1 MPTMLEISEI
11 AAARN
16 QQITDP
22 QDEYR
27 LIDTETPR
35 RRHNEI
41 LAEIAALKSRANSIH
56 RVFRRPQTDEPD
68 AADEIAAKISHL
80 EAELEPLERR
90 LSLALERKAR
100 LNEELRRLQTD
111 SNPLPDVD
119 ESEVTAGQ
127 KRLAGINQEIAKV
140 EQEITAENDKLRI
153 TTADRTALD
162 YATVELEDARAEAL
176 PEATIAALRKKQAEE
191 KAKFE
196 AAELAMRA
204 AQEHINERL
213 AGLSRKA
220 DRLQADKAA
229 IESENQLLRAA
240 LLQSQIRTAR
250 IGYKKAA
257 QDFLK
262 KLAILAGLDRLSAEN
277 NCRIPVFADHR
288 RGCSLPGL
296 NDTNFEITELDIMK
310 TADQLR
316 TELHTKG
323 IAV

>member
-16 QQITDP
+16 QQITDL
-22 QDEYR
+22 QDENR

-68 AADEIAAKISHL
+68 AADEIAAKTAHL
-80 EAELEPLERR
+80 EAELETLERR

-100 LNEELRRLQTD
+100 LNEELRRLLTD
-111 SNPLPDVD
+111 SNPLPDI
-119 ESEVTAGQ
+119 ESGEVVAGQ

-176 PEATIAALRKKQAEE
+176 PEATIAALRKKQAAE

-240 LLQSQIRTAR
+240 FLQSQIRAARTA
-250 IGYKKAA
+250 YKEAA
-257 QDFLK
+257 QEFLNR
-262 KLAILAGLDRLSAEN
+262 LAVLAGLDRLSAEN

-296 NDTNFEITELDIMK
+296 NDANFEITDLDIMK

-316 TELHTKG
+316 ASFHKKG
-323 IAV
+323 IAA